1 MPARPH
7 RTRETPLATVAGQR
21 ARSASDKGTRRRHL
35 LDAAEA
41 MLAERP
47 YESLT
52 TAEVAEAAGLSKASA
67 YTYFPSKESLFLAL
81 LERSLERWLTSL
93 EADLG
98 RRART
103 PRAFARRLGA
113 SLAPETGLRAL
124 LGRLHSTLESN
135 VPDEGI
141 LAFKRFLATIVD
153 RGGALVEAALPALP
167 RGAGPRVVLTLH
179 ALVIGVGS
187 LSSRTPNVDRALAAD
202 PALAQRFEVDF
213 ATELTALL
221 EVILTGWC
229 TRPVTVES

>member
-7 RTRETPLATVAGQR
+7 RTRATPPATVSGQR

-41 MLAERP
+41 MLGERP
-47 YESLT
+47 YEGLT

-67 YTYFPSKESLFLAL
+67 YTYFPTKESLFLAL

-103 PRAFARRLGA
+103 PRAFARRLA
-113 SLAPETGLRAL
+113 ESLAPETGLRAL

-153 RGGALVEAALPALP
+153 RGGALVETALPALP

-213 ATELTALL
+213 ATELAALL

-229 TRPVTVES
+229 ARPATNES

>member
-1 MPARPH
+1 VPN
-7 RTRETPLATVAGQR
+7 TTVAGQR
-21 ARSASDKGTRRRHL
+21 ARSVSDKGTRRRQL

-67 YTYFPSKESLFLAL
+67 YTYFPTKESLFLAL
-81 LERSLERWLTSL
+81 LERSLERWLHSL
-93 EADLG
+93 EVDLG
-98 RRART
+98 RRPRT
-103 PRAFARRLGA
+103 PRSFARRLGE
-113 SLAPETGLRAL
+113 SLAPEVGLRAL

-153 RGGALVEAALPALP
+153 RGGGLAEAVLPALP
-167 RGAGPRVVLTLH
+167 RGAGPRVVLTLY

-187 LSSRTPNVDRALAAD
+187 LSTRTPNVDRALAAD

-213 ATELTALL
+213 ATELAALL

-229 TRPVTVES
+229 TRPVTNTI